1 MSKNPPSLTEVN
13 ALSTAYDARKAE
25 AMMTNHAKKSWFDD
39 FKLLYGMIE
48 DRRFKTRGSTKM
60 TIGGALA
67 YVVLPTDVVP
77 DFIPMLGWVDDAMV
91 LKLVMDAAKG
101 EIQRYRQFLVHA
113 AA

>member
-1 MSKNPPSLTEVN
+1 MSQNPPSLNDVQ
-13 ALSTAYDARKAE
+13 SMSKSYDADKTAE
-25 AMMTNHAKKSWFDD
+25 AMNGHAKKTWFSD
-39 FKLLYGMIE
+39 FKLLYNMLE
-48 DRRFKTRGSTKM
+48 DRRFKTQGSTKM

-101 EIQRYRQFLVHA
+101 EIKRYRQFIAQA
-113 AA
+113 A

>member
-1 MSKNPPSLTEVN
+1 MSKNPPSLAEVK
-13 ALSTAYDARKAE
+13 ALSAAYDVRKAE
-25 AMMTNHAKKSWFDD
+25 AMMTTHAKKSWFDD

-101 EIQRYRQFLVHA
+101 EIQRYRQFLSQA